1 MSKAA
6 LREKQR
12 EGGPT
17 QPSRKGETAPAADIG
32 GGDEEEGDGASCD
45 YEVDDDDIEGV
56 EGEEEG

>member
-17 QPSRKGETAPAADIG
+17 QPSRKGETAPAADVD
-32 GGDEEEGDGASCD
+32 GGDEEGDGASCD